1 MLLPSEKAVNS
12 WKVTIALIYL
22 LSGLLGAHGHHLQ
35 LPKLNTAQDKLV
47 KKGKHPS
54 LLAFF
59 PNSNSQ
65 LPRFLAKLHLGSR
78 DGSNVPDMLVA
89 LQELGGLTP

>member
-1 MLLPSEKAVNS
+1 MLLPPGKAVSS
-12 WKVTIALIYL
+12 WKVTIALTYL
-22 LSGLLGAHGHHLQ
+22 LSGLLGAHGRHLQ
-35 LPKLNTAQDKLV
+35 LPKLIIAQDKLV

-78 DGSNVPDMLVA
+78 DSSNIPDMLAV
-89 LQELGGLTP
+89 LQELGGLTL